1 MAVAA
6 MKHIGILGTII
17 PSLKT
22 LFKFKKIFTQLTL
35 TLILPLVII
44 FLTNI
49 DITNRFYHYNVYNPY
64 QMLFHCYFIYIT
76 YDGSYGG
83 AYHKAGQPTYSHVLL
98 FIHLFSILMIAL
110 FYILTTITI
119 VYTITAKDDVTY
131 YKALKVTLKMWER
144 LADTFH
150 KMLTSMEIYTVIVYI
165 FCKSIIMHKTIA
177 FYFVF
182 MVVYIL
188 GYLYLSVVWQ
198 LASVISVVEES
209 CYGLRSVKKA
219 MKLVKGN
226 MLAACMVSLAMYVL
240 IGSVVFIYTA
250 LVVYNGA
257 ELVLMLRMIV
267 GIVCGVLLMVVFL
280 FNMVIHTNLYLVCKR
295 SHPLNRNPLMLV

>member
-49 DITNRFYHYNVYNPY
+49 DITNRFYHYNGYNPY
-64 QMLFHCYFIYIT
+64 QMLFQGYFIYIT

-83 AYHKAGQPTYSHVLL
+83 SYHKAGQPTYSHVLL
-98 FIHLFSILMIAL
+98 FIHLFSILMITL

-119 VYTITAKDDVTY
+119 VYTITAKDV
-131 YKALKVTLKMWER
+131 
-144 LADTFH
+144 
-150 KMLTSMEIYTVIVYI
+150 
-165 FCKSIIMHKTIA
+165 
-177 FYFVF
+177 
-182 MVVYIL
+182 
-188 GYLYLSVVWQ
+188 LS
-198 LASVISVVEES
+198 SVISVVEES
-209 CYGLRSVKKA
+209 CYGLRLVKKA

-257 ELVLMLRMIV
+257 NVLDGSPFGGGSSR
-267 GIVCGVLLMVVFL
+267 GQRQRRGEDVVHPL
-280 FNMVIHTNLYLVCKR
+280 KVSLEYLYNGTSKKLYLLHSVLYSKCKGKG
-295 SHPLNRNPLMLV
+295 SKSGASMKCACYQGSGMKVNQASWSIYDLANETFINEC